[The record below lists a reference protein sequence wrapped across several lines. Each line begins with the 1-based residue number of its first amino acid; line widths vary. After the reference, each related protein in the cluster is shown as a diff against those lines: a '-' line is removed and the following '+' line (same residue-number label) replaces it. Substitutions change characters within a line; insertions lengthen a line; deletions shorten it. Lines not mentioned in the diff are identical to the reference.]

1 VKAASVTR
9 LRELSLRTIL
19 VLAMVALV
27 LLPFAGI
34 YTLWYARSTAAASTT
49 VNAYGMEVLRQLQ
62 TTLDDYFGSL
72 KKRVY
77 SAASSSAFADFLEM
91 RSKDPYDAY
100 LMERRFTTEVFHS
113 LTFEHQEVA
122 NIGIMN
128 RYGNVMAE
136 QGRLDFLATYE
147 AVRAALPRGSLENPA
162 ILGPWRT
169 GGPSLGEVVS
179 AVYAM
184 PGLNNPE
191 APGMLLVDLRWSALR
206 YLFEQVRAGPE
217 GSILVFDRDG
227 RLIYPER
234 RADAAGRSTPRPEK
248 TTDFPVRRRSE
259 ATGWTLA
266 IRTQLS
272 GLSSDLTGLQRLS
285 GLVMAALLILLLL
298 ITVGIGLAV
307 TRALGV
313 VERGMADVAR
323 GVLKP
328 IPPASAGKELLRIHD
343 GYNQMVQRLRDLIEV
358 VHESELREREMVIR
372 GLESDLLHIQSQIN
386 PHFLYNTLEVINSY
400 AIDAGNP
407 RISAMIASL
416 ADVFRWSVSA
426 PQGLVGLEEEMG
438 HLQSYLSIQREVY
451 PDLRVSLRVRREIR
465 RDVLLPRLT
474 LQPLVENALV
484 HGYEGHRRRVGY
496 VGLAAVRAEDAV
508 EIAVR
513 DRGLGMPEA
522 AREELDRLL
531 AVAGTGHL
539 ADAEPR
545 IAGRRPVGLWN
556 VHCRLRLAFGD
567 PYGLRIAGS
576 DAHGTTVVVSA
587 PASGGRG
594 AP

>member
-1 VKAASVTR
+1 MR

-19 VLAMVALV
+19 VLAMAALV
-27 LLPFAGI
+27 LLPFAGV
-34 YTLWYARSTAAASTT
+34 YALWHVRTTAVTSTT
-49 VNAYGMEVLRQLQ
+49 VGAYGMEVLRQLQ

-72 KKRVY
+72 KRRVY
-77 SAASSSAFADFLEM
+77 SSASTSAFTDFLEM
-91 RSKDPYDAY
+91 RSKDPYEDY
-100 LMERRFTTEVFHS
+100 RMERRFTTEVFHS

-128 RYGNVMAE
+128 HYGNVMAE

-147 AVRAALPRGSLENPA
+147 AVRAVLPQESLENPA

-169 GGPSLGEVVS
+169 GSPSLGEVVS
-179 AVYAM
+179 AVYAVSALNR
-184 PGLNNPE
+184 PG
-191 APGMLLVDLRWSALR
+191 APGMLIVDLRWSALR

-234 RADAAGRSTPRPEK
+234 RADAAGRSAPRRE
-248 TTDFPVRRRSE
+248 TLTDYPVRRRSE
-259 ATGWTLA
+259 STGWTLA

-285 GLVMAALLILLLL
+285 GLVMAALLALLLL

-328 IPPASAGKELLRIHD
+328 IPPAQGGKELIRIHD

-358 VHESELREREMVIR
+358 VHESELREREMVIH
-372 GLESDLLHIQSQIN
+372 GLESEILHIQSRIH

-407 RISAMIASL
+407 KISAMIASL
-416 ADVFRWSVSA
+416 ADVFRWSTSA
-426 PQGLVGLEEEMG
+426 PQGLVSLEEEIG
-438 HLQSYLSIQREVY
+438 HLQSYLSIQREIY
-451 PDLRVSLRVRREIR
+451 PDLLISLRIRREIR
-465 RDVLLPRLT
+465 RTVRLPRLT

-496 VGLAAVRAEDAV
+496 VGLAAVRTDGAV

-513 DRGLGMPEA
+513 DRGLGMPKA

-539 ADAEPR
+539 ADTEPR
-545 IAGRRPVGLWN
+545 IAGRRPLGLWN

-567 PYGLRIAGS
+567 PYGMRITRS
-576 DAHGTTVVVSA
+576 DARGTTVAVCV
-587 PASGGRG
+587 PASGGQE